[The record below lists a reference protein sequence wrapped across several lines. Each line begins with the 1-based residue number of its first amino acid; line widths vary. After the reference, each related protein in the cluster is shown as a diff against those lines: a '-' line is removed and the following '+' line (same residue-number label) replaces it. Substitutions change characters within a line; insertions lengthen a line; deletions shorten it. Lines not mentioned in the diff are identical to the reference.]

1 MRKQIATVSIII
13 PVFNEQ
19 NTIEKVI
26 NLVKRSNTSGLPK
39 EIIVVDDG
47 STDQT
52 GRILKKLKQSKN
64 FKIYF
69 NNINVGKGYSLKK
82 GIQASKG
89 DIVIV
94 QDADLEYSP
103 SNYTSLIRPIMDG
116 YADVVYG
123 SRFINSGPQ
132 RVLFYYHYIGNKLIT
147 ALSNLLTNLN
157 MTDIETGH
165 KVFKGAIIRK
175 IAPNLISNRFGFE
188 PEVTAKLSKIKNI
201 RIYEVGISYFG
212 RTYEE
217 GKKIGWFD
225 GILAIIQIIR
235 FNIFN

>member
-26 NLVKRSNTSGLPK
+26 NLVKRSNTSGLAK

-52 GRILKKLKQSKN
+52 RRILKKLKQSKN
-64 FKIYF
+64 LKVYF
-69 NNINVGKGYSLKK
+69 NDKNVGKGYSLKK

-132 RVLFYYHYIGNKLIT
+132 RVLFYYHYIGNKLIAQGSGHSKHEAET
-147 ALSNLLTNLN
+147 DAARLALESL
-157 MTDIETGH
+157 
-165 KVFKGAIIRK
+165 
-175 IAPNLISNRFGFE
+175 
-188 PEVTAKLSKIKNI
+188 
-201 RIYEVGISYFG
+201 
-212 RTYEE
+212 
-217 GKKIGWFD
+217 
-225 GILAIIQIIR
+225 
-235 FNIFN
+235 